1 MDMVK
6 SSFDMCLEVEPNV
19 KADGTLTVLCRYC
32 CTHNLIHKYDIY
44 GDCYDYDI
52 ISFSYQDEEYPGLMH
67 ILHWLEEKS
76 AKNEKNM
83 ELDEDS

>member
-1 MDMVK
+1 MDRVK

-19 KADGTLTVLCRYC
+19 KADGTLTMLCRYC
-32 CTHNLIHKYDIY
+32 CTHNLIHKYDVY

-52 ISFSYQDEEYPGLMH
+52 INFSYQDEEYPGLMH

-76 AKNEKNM
+76 AKK
-83 ELDEDS
+83 